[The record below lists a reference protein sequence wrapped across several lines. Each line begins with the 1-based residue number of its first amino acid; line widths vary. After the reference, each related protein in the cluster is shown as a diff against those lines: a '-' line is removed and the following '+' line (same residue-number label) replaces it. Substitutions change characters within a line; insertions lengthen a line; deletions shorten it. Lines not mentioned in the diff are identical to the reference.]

1 MGSYDPS
8 DSIRAAVLADPCVRS
23 VKLIGPRAD
32 GTATELSDW
41 DYHIAFTD
49 AVATAGRRLPGPGS
63 SLNPLAAQWDPLS
76 TQPVYLI
83 VLPGAV

>member
-49 AVATAGRRLPGPGS
+49 AVATGR
-63 SLNPLAAQWDPLS
+63 AAATRPRVEPEPPCRPVDPLS